1 MMMRGAMLALAV
13 PGLLAACSEQPGRL
27 SPEAMLAETTP
38 GTATAQPAVE
48 LIASDN
54 LAAMIAAGEVVLIDV
69 RTPEEFA
76 ESRIPGA
83 LNAPVETFDAASIP
97 IEAERETILYC
108 RSARRSER
116 AALMLAEHIDGTV
129 RHLEG
134 GIIAWEE
141 ASGEVISSPAAE

>member
-1 MMMRGAMLALAV
+1 MRRALLIV
-13 PGLLAACSEQPGRL
+13 GLPGLLAACSEQPGPIA
-27 SPEAMLAETTP
+27 PEAMLAGTMP
-38 GTATAQPAVE
+38 GSKAAEPAVE
-48 LIASDN
+48 LMASAD
-54 LAAMIAAGEVVLIDV
+54 LAAMIAAGDVVLIDV

-116 AALMLAEHIDGTV
+116 AARMLAEHIGGSV

-134 GIIAWEE
+134 GIIAWKE
-141 ASGEVISSPAAE
+141 ARGEIIASAATR